1 MDQSIGFVEEIKY
14 NELKFEEVNFFFLF
28 NFIYVIVVNILNLS
42 FLPLFYVISI
52 AVIFVFKH
60 FLRNPNFS

>member
-28 NFIYVIVVNILNLS
+28 NFIYVIDVNI
-42 FLPLFYVISI
+42 
-52 AVIFVFKH
+52 
-60 FLRNPNFS
+60 